1 MSKKNNTADAIAIV
15 GMAAMYPKSPDLK
28 GFWHLIRAGVD
39 GITEIPNTHWRPE
52 DYFDANQKAPDMTYC
67 QRGGFLPAHRFD
79 PTEFSLP
86 PTVLEATDTSQLLGL
101 VVAKAALEDA
111 GYGPNKEFKRDTT
124 SVILGVTGTLEL
136 VVPLGARLG
145 HPIWRK
151 ALVESGLAPE
161 LVEEVMGRIA
171 EGYVPWQE
179 NSFPGLLGNVVAGR
193 IANRLDLHGTNC
205 VVDAACASS
214 LSAAHLAMLE
224 LMTGKADMVI
234 TGGADTFN
242 DIFMYMC
249 FSKTPALS
257 ASGKI
262 RPFSEASDG
271 TLIGEGLGMCV
282 LKRLSD
288 AKADGDRIYAV
299 VKGVGTASDGN
310 SGAVYAPDSK
320 GQARA
325 LRDAYERA
333 GVSPNQI
340 RLVEAHGTGTKVGD
354 VVEFEGLR
362 SVYAPVSGDKKQYV
376 ALGTVKS
383 QVGHTKAAAGSASLI
398 KAALALYYK
407 VYPPTLGVEKP
418 NPKMNVEDS
427 PFYINN
433 EARPWVSEAGQPR
446 RAALSSFGFGGSNFH
461 MVLEEAQAE
470 RPEVAWDGSLRIWAE
485 SNATPALLAQS
496 LKTSADK
503 LSDELN
509 VQARLA
515 HQRSAEFDFK
525 APARCVIVWNTEKPL
540 KELLKQAAQLVHDG
554 KASEGPEIFYA
565 PGVEAGKVVFMFP
578 GQGSQYVNMGRELA
592 CVFPEVLESIERSDA
607 HSPKGE
613 PLSAK
618 MYPPPTFND
627 ELKKTREEA
636 LTATNCAQPA
646 LGALNR
652 GVYEILSQRFGLTP
666 DFTCGHSYGELCA
679 LYAAGV
685 YDADAL
691 CKVSFLRGELMAKG
705 DGGRGGMAAVTA
717 PLDKVEAVLPELGPE
732 VVIAN
737 RNSPGQCVLS
747 GTKEAVKAATAKLK
761 EHGMRA
767 IPLQVGAAFHSPLVA
782 SAESPFR
789 KGLDEIKFGKTN
801 LPVVANKTAQD
812 YPAEAKKMKDLLAN
826 QLVSQ
831 VNWVAQVDEL
841 YGRGA
846 RTFVEVGPKN
856 VLTKLVGACLK
867 GKDHKAIALDSSG
880 GKTGLLDLA
889 QGLAQLAALGLPVH
903 LGQWET
909 APAEGRKRKM
919 TVELTG
925 ANYRSPQAK
934 KGTSVRPAGSVN
946 VLPPAGTVTKTSAP
960 VASPVAARPAAPA
973 PVPPAPVAARPA
985 VVPAA
990 PVAPAAP
997 VVSQESVREVHS
1009 SLLAIQALQQQA
1021 AQAHHRFLETQETTM
1036 KTFQTLVQNQ
1046 QSLMQRLQSGQAPAP
1061 VHVPAPVV
1069 APAPRPAAITAP
1081 APAPAPATPKPAA
1094 PAPAPAPAAK
1104 APVAPAP
1111 APAASA
1117 PKASSGV
1124 SQAVLAVVADKT
1136 GYPVEMLNLDM
1147 DLEADLGIDSIK
1159 RVEILA
1165 AVQEKQPQLAAVPS
1179 DQMGSLRTLRE
1190 VVNAFGASGDSAPVA
1205 APVLAAPNA
1214 GVSSALL
1221 EVVADKTG
1229 YPVEM
1234 LNLEMDLEADLGID
1248 SIKRVEILA
1257 AIEEKVP
1264 GLPKVAS
1271 DQMGSLR
1278 TLGQIVSAFG
1288 AVAPAAPAPSA
1299 PSPGVS
1305 KALLEVVA
1313 EKTGYP
1319 VEMLNLEMDL
1329 EADLGI
1335 DSIKRVEILA
1345 AIEEKV
1351 PGLPKVAS
1359 DQMGSLRTL
1368 GQIVSAFGFTA
1379 IAPSAPV
1386 ASAPSGN
1393 VSKALLEVVAEKTGY
1408 PTEMLNLEMDLEA
1421 DLGIDSI
1428 KRVEILAA
1436 IEEKVPGLPKVAS
1449 DQMGSLR
1456 TLGQIVSAF
1465 GATAAAPAAQA
1476 VAKAPAG
1483 NVSNALMQVVA
1494 EKTGYPI
1501 EMLNLEM
1508 DLEADLGIDSIKRV
1522 EILAAIEE
1530 KVPGLP
1536 KVASDQMGSLRTLG
1550 QIVSAFGASP
1560 VAAPAPAAPAQN
1572 TGNILAIVAE
1582 KTGYPVDMLNLDMD
1596 LESDLG
1602 VDSIKRVE
1610 ILASI
1615 PEAANI
1621 PADHVG
1627 SLRTLRQI
1635 VEALGGPV
1643 PQAAPTPKSSG
1654 GLNTGN
1660 LLQIV
1665 AEKTGYP
1672 VEMLNLDMDLEAD
1685 LGVDSIKRVEILAA
1699 VPEASALPADQVGSL
1714 RTLRQIVEAI
1724 GVPAA
1729 APVPVQASA
1738 PTGSAGKLERRILL
1752 ATAQPPLNNGK
1763 PFPLSKGAKVML
1775 FAPKDNSLAQALSN
1789 EFKNLGLNIV
1799 DKVSDDLAG
1808 LFLID
1813 SPLRESFQTVR
1824 AAAAA
1829 LRAQKGLLVSV
1840 ARLDGRFGLTGH
1852 FPAPE
1857 SGALT
1862 GLPKTAAHEWPEVT
1876 CRAFDV
1882 DHTWRDD
1889 KAAAHRL
1896 IQEISHGGPL
1906 ELGLTAGQ
1914 RFALETPLEE
1924 LTVTKPIFS
1933 KGDVV
1938 LVTGGARGV
1947 TAATVIALAKACKPT
1962 LVLLGRS
1969 PLPAEEPAWARGL
1982 SQDGALKKAI
1992 LQHEFNGKA
2001 SPKDVEARFKGL
2013 QAQREVHGTLD
2024 AIRKAGAKVE
2034 YRSLDVRDQQAVS
2047 NMINEVSSSLGPVQ
2061 GIVHGAGVLAD
2072 KKIEEK
2078 TDEMFDSVFS
2088 TKITGL
2094 KHLLQ
2099 PLHDAQLK
2107 AIVLFSSV
2115 TARFGRPGQVDY
2127 CMAND
2132 LLNKTAQLEAQRR
2145 PGCRVVSLNWG
2156 PWGGGMVTEGLKK
2169 EFQRLGVGLIELEA
2183 GAEAMVRELS
2193 ASPGGAVEILY
2204 GDGFPAPPG
2213 SDKPGGGL
2221 LQVVAS
2227 VEEFPCLESHQVG
2240 GRPVVPVAL
2249 QIEWFAQAATAAQV
2263 GQRFRG
2269 LRQLQILRPI
2279 SLENGDV
2286 TLQVVQKGEFFEL
2299 RNAVTG
2305 QVHSRAAVD
2314 LGQELPEA
2322 PSLAS
2327 VNGLSQ
2333 KPYPHSKPAIYQD
2346 HLFHG
2351 PHFQA
2356 VKNVSGW
2363 SSHGIVAQVG
2373 TLPKVSDWI
2382 KQPLRSDWL
2391 ADPLAVDAA
2400 LQLGILWGIE
2410 ALGKPSLPMVV
2421 GGYQQYQRKF
2431 PRGGVEARLW
2441 VEKSTPS
2448 KIVASVDFVDNQG
2461 TLVARLSDVEW
2472 TADASLKQAFAK
2484 EPASSPR

>member
-1 MSKKNNTADAIAIV
+1 MSKNNSNAEAIAIV

-39 GITEIPNTHWRPE
+39 GITEIPDTHWRPE

-224 LMTGKADMVI
+224 LITGKADMVI

-288 AKADGDRIYAV
+288 AKADGDRIYAIIR
-299 VKGVGTASDGN
+299 GVGTASDGN

-325 LRDAYERA
+325 LRDAYEKA

-470 RPEVAWDGSLRIWAE
+470 RPEVAWDGSLRLWAE
-485 SNATPALLAQS
+485 SNSTPALLAQS

-503 LSDELN
+503 LSSEPAE
-509 VQARLA
+509 QARLA

-525 APARCVIVWNTEKPL
+525 APARCVIVWNTEKSL
-540 KELLKQAAQLVHDG
+540 KELLQQAAQLVHDG

-565 PGVEAGKVVFMFP
+565 PGVDAGKVVFMFP

-592 CVFPEVLESIERSDA
+592 CVFPEVLESIERSDV
-607 HSPKGE
+607 HSPQGE

-652 GVYEILSQRFGLTP
+652 GIYEILSQRFGLVP

-691 CKVSFLRGELMAKG
+691 CKLSFLRGELMAKG

-717 PLDKVEAVLPELGPE
+717 PLEKVEALLPELGPD

-747 GTKEAVKAATAKLK
+747 GTKEAVKGATARLK

-789 KGLDEIKFGKTN
+789 KGLDDVKFAKTS
-801 LPVVANKTAQD
+801 LPVLANKTAQD
-812 YPAEAKKMKDLLAN
+812 YPADSKKMKDLLAN

-867 GKDHKAIALDSSG
+867 GKEHRAIALDASG

-925 ANYRSPQAK
+925 ANYRSPQTK
-934 KGTSVRPAGSVN
+934 KSSSVRAPGSVN
-946 VLPPAGTVTKTSAP
+946 VLPAASTATVSRTSAP
-960 VASPVAARPAAPA
+960 APA
-973 PVPPAPVAARPA
+973 PVAPAPKPAVAVPAPVAAKVPPA
-985 VVPAA
+985 PM
-990 PVAPAAP
+990 APAAP
-997 VVSQESVREVHS
+997 VVPQESVREVHS

-1046 QSLMQRLQSGQAPAP
+1046 QALMQRLQSGQAPAP
-1061 VHVPAPVV
+1061 VHAPAPAV
-1069 APAPRPAAITAP
+1069 APPPRPAAIAAP
-1081 APAPAPATPKPAA
+1081 APAPVASRP

-1104 APVAPAP
+1104 APIAPAP
-1111 APAASA
+1111 AKAA
-1117 PKASSGV
+1117 SGV

-1190 VVNAFGASGDSAPVA
+1190 VVNAFGAGGDSAPASAITA
-1205 APVLAAPNA
+1205 APAA
-1214 GVSSALL
+1214 GVSKALL

-1278 TLGQIVSAFG
+1278 TLGQIVAAF
-1288 AVAPAAPAPSA
+1288 AATPSPAPVAVQAAKA
-1299 PSPGVS
+1299 PSGNVS
-1305 KALLEVVA
+1305 RALLEVVA

-1368 GQIVSAFGFTA
+1368 GQIVSAFGAT
-1379 IAPSAPV
+1379 PSPAPV
-1386 ASAPSGN
+1386 AVQAAKAPSGN
-1393 VSKALLEVVAEKTGY
+1393 VSRALLEVVAEKTGY

-1436 IEEKVPGLPKVAS
+1436 IEEKVPGFPKVAS

-1465 GATAAAPAAQA
+1465 GAPVAAQA
-1476 VAKAPAG
+1476 PKAASG
-1483 NVSNALMQVVA
+1483 SVSNALMQVVA

-1550 QIVSAFGASP
+1550 QIVSAFGASGAP
-1560 VAAPAPAAPAQN
+1560 VAPTAAPAHN

-1643 PQAAPTPKSSG
+1643 PQAAAAAPAGS
-1654 GLNTGN
+1654 LNTGH

-1699 VPEASALPADQVGSL
+1699 VPEASSLPADQVGSL
-1714 RTLRQIVEAI
+1714 RTLRQIVDAI

-1729 APVPVQASA
+1729 APAFMQASSPVA
-1738 PTGSAGKLERRILL
+1738 SASKLERRILL

-1763 PFPLSKGAKVML
+1763 PFPLSKGAKVMI
-1775 FAPKDNSLAQALSN
+1775 FASKDNSLAQALSG
-1789 EFKNLGLNIV
+1789 EFKSLGLNIV
-1799 DKVSDDLAG
+1799 DQVSDDLAG
-1808 LFLID
+1808 LFLVD

-1824 AAAAA
+1824 EAAAA

-1852 FPAPE
+1852 FAAPE

-1882 DHTWRDD
+1882 DHAWRDD
-1889 KAAAHRL
+1889 KASAHKL

-1924 LTVTKPIFS
+1924 VTVTKPIFS

-1947 TAATVIALAKACKPT
+1947 TAATVIALARSCKPT

-1982 SQDGALKKAI
+1982 TQDGALKKAI

-2001 SPKDVEARFKGL
+2001 SPKEVEARFKGL

-2034 YRSLDVRDQQAVS
+2034 YRSVDVRDQQAVS
-2047 NMINEVSSSLGPVQ
+2047 NMINEISSSFGPVQ

-2099 PLHDAQLK
+2099 PLHDAKLK

-2169 EFQRLGVGLIELEA
+2169 EFQRLGVGLIELDA

-2193 ASPGGAVEILY
+2193 AAPGGAVEILY

-2279 SLENGDV
+2279 SLESGDV
-2286 TLQVVQKGEFFEL
+2286 TLQVVQKGELFEL
-2299 RNAVTG
+2299 RNAQTG

-2472 TADASLKQAFAK
+2472 TADASLKQAFSK

>member
-1 MSKKNNTADAIAIV
+1 MSKKHTVEPIAIV

-39 GITEIPNTHWRPE
+39 GITDIPKSHWRPE
-52 DYFDANQKAPDMTYC
+52 DYFNADQKAPDMTYC
-67 QRGGFLPAHRFD
+67 QRGGFLPGHRFD

-111 GYGPNKEFKRDTT
+111 GYGANKEFKRDTT

-145 HPIWRK
+145 HPIWKK
-151 ALVESGLAPE
+151 ALEESGLAPE
-161 LVEEVMGRIA
+161 LVNEVMGRISD
-171 EGYVPWQE
+171 GFVPWQE

-214 LSAAHLAMLE
+214 LSAAHLAILE
-224 LMTGKADMVI
+224 LVTGKADMVI
-234 TGGADTFN
+234 TGGTDTFN

-257 ASGKI
+257 PSGKI

-271 TLIGEGLGMCV
+271 TLIGEGLGMVV
-282 LKRLSD
+282 LKRLAD
-288 AKADGDRIYAV
+288 AQADGDRIYAV
-299 VKGVGTASDGN
+299 IKGVGTASDGN

-325 LRDAYERA
+325 LRNAYEKA
-333 GVSPNQI
+333 QVSPSSI

-362 SVYAPVSGDKKQYV
+362 SVYAPASDRKGYV

-383 QVGHTKAAAGSASLI
+383 QVGHTKSAAGAASLV

-407 VYPPTLGVEKP
+407 VLPPTLGVEKP
-418 NPKMNVEDS
+418 NPKIHLEDS
-427 PFYINN
+427 PFYINS
-433 EARPWVSEAGQPR
+433 EARPWVSEPGQPR

-461 MVLEEAQAE
+461 MVLEEAQAA
-470 RPEVAWDGSLRIWAE
+470 RPEVAWDGSVRLWAE
-485 SNATPALLAQS
+485 SNTTPALLAQS
-496 LKTSADK
+496 LKATAAT
-503 LSDELN
+503 LSDEPDVL
-509 VQARLA
+509 ARLA
-515 HQRSAEFDFK
+515 HQRSSEFDPK
-525 APARCVIVWNTEKPL
+525 AGARCVIVWNTDKSL
-540 KELLKQAAQLVHDG
+540 KDLLLQASQLVHDG
-554 KASEGPEIFYA
+554 KASDGPEVFYQ

-592 CVFPEVLESIERSDA
+592 CVFPEVLESIERSDRF
-607 HSPKGE
+607 SPEGQ

-618 MYPPPTFND
+618 MYPPPSFND
-627 ELKKTREEA
+627 DLKKTREEA
-636 LTATNCAQPA
+636 LTATNAAQPA

-652 GVYEILSQRFGLTP
+652 GIYEILSQRFGLTP

-691 CKVSFLRGELMAKG
+691 CKVSALRGELMAKG
-705 DGGRGGMAAVTA
+705 DGGRGAMAAVTA
-717 PLDKVEAVLPELGPE
+717 PLEKVEALLPELKD

-747 GTKEAVKAATAKLK
+747 GTKEAIKAATAVLK
-761 EHGMRA
+761 EKGMRA

-782 SAESPFR
+782 SAEGPFR
-789 KGLDEIKFGKTN
+789 KGLDEVKFAKPGI
-801 LPVVANKTAQD
+801 PVVANKTAAD
-812 YPAEAKKMKDLLAN
+812 YPSDGKKMKDLLAN

-831 VNWVAQVDEL
+831 VNWVSQVEEL
-841 YGRGA
+841 YSRGA
-846 RTFVEVGPKN
+846 RTFIEVGPKN
-856 VLTKLVGACLK
+856 VLSKLVGSVLK
-867 GKDHKAIALDSSG
+867 GKEFKTVALDAST
-880 GKTGLLDLA
+880 GKNGLLDLA
-889 QGLAQLAALGLPVH
+889 QGIAQLAALGLPVH

-919 TVELTG
+919 TVELSG
-925 ANYRSPQAK
+925 ANYRSPQVK
-934 KGTSVRPAGSVN
+934 KGAAVRPAGSVN
-946 VLPPAGTVTKTSAP
+946 VLPPAGAQTVVTRTSTPAP
-960 VASPVAARPAAPA
+960 TPVVAAAPIPPAAPA
-973 PVPPAPVAARPA
+973 PAPAPMKMQPA
-985 VVPAA
+985 VSSEA
-990 PVAPAAP
+990 
-997 VVSQESVREVHS
+997 VHQVQS
-1009 SLLAIQALQQQA
+1009 SMLAIQALQQQA
-1021 AQAHHRFLETQETTM
+1021 AHAHTRFLETQETTM

-1046 QSLMQRLQSGQAPAP
+1046 QQLMMRLQSGQAPATAYA
-1061 VHVPAPVV
+1061 PAPPV
-1069 APAPRPAAITAP
+1069 APAPLPPAPTKATASQPAAP
-1081 APAPAPATPKPAA
+1081 APKPAA
-1094 PAPAPAPAAK
+1094 PAPAPKPAAIAAPPAPKPTPVASAPAA
-1104 APVAPAP
+1104 AP
-1111 APAASA
+1111 
-1117 PKASSGV
+1117 SGV
-1124 SQAVLAVVADKT
+1124 GQAVMAVVADKT
-1136 GYPVEMLNLDM
+1136 GYPVEMLNLEM

-1165 AVQEKQPQLAAVPS
+1165 AVQERLPQLAAVPS
-1179 DQMGSLRTLRE
+1179 DQMGSLRTLKE
-1190 VVNAFGASGDSAPVA
+1190 VVNAFGISDAPAPQQTA
-1205 APVLAAPNA
+1205 APSS
-1214 GVSSALL
+1214 GVSQALL

-1234 LNLEMDLEADLGID
+1234 LNLEMDLEGDLGID

-1288 AVAPAAPAPSA
+1288 ATATAAPVAVAPAPGVSKALLEVVAEKTGYPVEMLNLEMDLEGDLGIDSIKRVEILAAIEEKVPGLPKVASDQMGSLRTLGQIVSAFGATATAAPVAVAPA
-1299 PSPGVS
+1299 PGVS

-1368 GQIVSAFGFTA
+1368 GQIVSAFGATA
-1379 IAPSAPV
+1379 TAAPV
-1386 ASAPSGN
+1386 AVAAAPTSGPPTAG

-1408 PTEMLNLEMDLEA
+1408 PMEMLNLEMDLEG

-1456 TLGQIVSAF
+1456 TLGQIVAAF
-1465 GATAAAPAAQA
+1465 G
-1476 VAKAPAG
+1476 
-1483 NVSNALMQVVA
+1483 
-1494 EKTGYPI
+1494 
-1501 EMLNLEM
+1501 
-1508 DLEADLGIDSIKRV
+1508 
-1522 EILAAIEE
+1522 
-1530 KVPGLP
+1530 
-1536 KVASDQMGSLRTLG
+1536 
-1550 QIVSAFGASP
+1550 VSASAPSP
-1560 VAAPAPAAPAQN
+1560 VATAPSN
-1572 TGNILAIVAE
+1572 TNLLQIVAE
-1582 KTGYPVDMLNLDMD
+1582 KTGYPLEMLNLDMD

-1610 ILASI
+1610 ILASL
-1615 PEAANI
+1615 PEAAAI
-1621 PADHVG
+1621 PADRVG

-1635 VEALGGPV
+1635 VEALGGPA
-1643 PQAAPTPKSSG
+1643 PTAAPTAAPAPAPSG
-1654 GLNTGN
+1654 GLNTQA
-1660 LLQIV
+1660 LLAIV

-1672 VEMLNLDMDLEAD
+1672 VEMLNLDMDLESD

-1699 VPEASALPADQVGSL
+1699 VPEASALSADRVGSL

-1724 GVPAA
+1724 GVTPAATA
-1729 APVPVQASA
+1729 APVSSA
-1738 PTGSAGKLERRILL
+1738 PVATPSRLERRILL

-1763 PFPLSKGAKVML
+1763 PFPLNKGAKVMI
-1775 FAPKDNSLAQALSN
+1775 FPNTGTLAQALAA
-1789 EFKNLGLNIV
+1789 EFKTLGLKLV
-1799 DKVSDDLAG
+1799 EKVEDDLAG
-1808 LFLID
+1808 LFLVD
-1813 SPLRESFQTVR
+1813 GPFRESFQMVR
-1824 AAAAA
+1824 SAAGA
-1829 LRAQKGLLVSV
+1829 LRAHKGLLVSI
-1840 ARLDGRFGLTGH
+1840 ARLDGRFGLTGN
-1852 FPAPE
+1852 FPAAE

-1882 DHTWRDD
+1882 DYAWRDD
-1889 KAAAHRL
+1889 KASAKKL

-1924 LTVTKPIFS
+1924 VSLTKPIFS
-1933 KGDVV
+1933 KGEVV

-1947 TAATVIALAKACKPT
+1947 TAATVIALAKSCQPT

-1969 PLPAEEPAWARGL
+1969 PLPAEEPAWAHGL
-1982 SQDGALKKAI
+1982 TQDGALKKAI

-2001 SPKDVEARFKGL
+2001 SPKDIESRFKAL
-2013 QAQREVHGTLD
+2013 QAQREVHGNLE
-2024 AIRKAGAKVE
+2024 AIRKAGSRVE
-2034 YRSLDVRDQQAVS
+2034 YRSVDVRDQQAVS
-2047 NMINEVSSSLGPVQ
+2047 NLVTEISSSLGPIL

-2099 PLHDAQLK
+2099 PLKDAPLK

-2132 LLNKTAQLEAQRR
+2132 LLNKTAQLEAVRR
-2145 PGCRVVSLNWG
+2145 PHCRVVSLNWG

-2193 ASPGGAVEILY
+2193 AAPGGSVEILY

-2213 SDKPGGGL
+2213 SDKPAGGL
-2221 LQVVAS
+2221 LRVVAS
-2227 VEEFPCLESHQVG
+2227 VEEYPCLVDHQVG

-2249 QIEWFAQAATAAQV
+2249 QIEWFAQAATVLQV
-2263 GQRFRG
+2263 GARFRG

-2279 SLENGDV
+2279 TLENGDV
-2286 TLQVVQKGEFFEL
+2286 TLDVVQNGELFEL
-2299 RNAVTG
+2299 RNAHTG

-2314 LGQELPEA
+2314 LGTELPEA

-2327 VNGLSQ
+2327 VNGLAQ
-2333 KPYPHSKPAIYQD
+2333 QTYPHSNPDIYQTQ
-2346 HLFHG
+2346 LFHG
-2351 PHFQA
+2351 PHFHA
-2356 VKNVSGW
+2356 VKSVRGW

-2421 GGYQQYQRKF
+2421 GSYQQFQRKF

-2448 KIVASVDFVDNQG
+2448 KIVASVDFVDGQG
-2461 TLVARLSDVEW
+2461 ALVARLGDVEW
-2472 TADASLKQAFAK
+2472 TADASLKQAFHK
-2484 EPASSPR
+2484 EPASSPH

>member
-1 MSKKNNTADAIAIV
+1 MSKKNTTADAIAIV

-39 GITEIPNTHWRPE
+39 GITEIPQTHWRPE
-52 DYFDANQKAPDMTYC
+52 DYFDANQKAPDKTYC

-111 GYGPNKEFKRDTT
+111 GYGANKEFKRDTT

-161 LVEEVMGRIA
+161 LVEEVMGRIS

-214 LSAAHLAMLE
+214 LSAAHLAIME
-224 LMTGKADMVI
+224 LSTGKADMVI

-262 RPFSEASDG
+262 RPFAEASDG
-271 TLIGEGLGMCV
+271 TLIGEGLGMVV

-333 GVSPNQI
+333 GVSPSQI

-362 SVYAPVSGDKKQYV
+362 SVYAPASGDRKGYV

-418 NPKMNVEDS
+418 NPKINLEDS

-433 EARPWVSEAGQPR
+433 EARPWVSEPGQPR

-461 MVLEEAQAE
+461 MVLEEAQAD
-470 RPEVAWDGSLRIWAE
+470 RPEVAWDGSVRIWAE
-485 SNATPALLAQS
+485 CNTTPALLAQS
-496 LKTSADK
+496 LKDAAAR
-503 LSDELN
+503 LSDEPN
-509 VQARLA
+509 EQARLA

-525 APARCVIVWNTEKPL
+525 AGARCVIVWNTEKSL
-540 KELLKQAAQLVHDG
+540 KELLLQAAQQVHDG
-554 KASEGPEIFYA
+554 KASDGPEIFYA

-592 CVFPEVLESIERSDA
+592 CVFPEVLESIERSDL

-627 ELKKTREEA
+627 DLKKTREEA
-636 LTATNCAQPA
+636 LTATNAAQPA

-652 GVYEILSQRFGLTP
+652 GIYEILSQRFGLTP

-685 YDADAL
+685 YDADSL
-691 CKVSFLRGELMAKG
+691 CKVSFLRGELMAQG
-705 DGGRGGMAAVTA
+705 DGGRGAMAAVTA
-717 PLDKVEAVLPELGPE
+717 PLEKVEALLPELKD

-747 GTKEAVKAATAKLK
+747 GSKEAVKEATARLK

-782 SAESPFR
+782 SAEAPFR
-789 KGLDEIKFGKTN
+789 KGLDEVKFGKAS
-801 LPVVANKTAQD
+801 LPVLANKTAQD
-812 YPAEAKKMKDLLAN
+812 YPTEAKKMKDLLAN

-831 VNWVAQVDEL
+831 VNWVSQVEEL
-841 YGRGA
+841 YQRGA

-856 VLTKLVGACLK
+856 VLSKLVGAILK
-867 GKDHKAIALDSSG
+867 GKDFKAVALDGS
-880 GKTGLLDLA
+880 TGRNGLSDLA

-925 ANYRSPQAK
+925 ANYRSPQSK
-934 KGTSVRPAGSVN
+934 KSTNVRPAGSVN
-946 VLPPAGTVTKTSAP
+946 VLPPAGSPPVVVSTSAP
-960 VASPVAARPAAPA
+960 APVAVAPKPAAPA
-973 PVPPAPVAARPA
+973 PAPQ
-985 VVPAA
+985 
-990 PVAPAAP
+990 PVAPQPVAP
-997 VVSQESVREVHS
+997 VVRQPAASPEAVQQVQASM
-1009 SLLAIQALQQQA
+1009 LAIQALQQQA

-1036 KTFQTLVQNQ
+1036 KTFQALVQNQ
-1046 QSLMQRLQSGQAPAP
+1046 QSLMMRLQSGQAPPSLQA
-1061 VHVPAPVV
+1061 PAPV
-1069 APAPRPAAITAP
+1069 ASPAPRP
-1081 APAPAPATPKPAA
+1081 
-1094 PAPAPAPAAK
+1094 

-1111 APAASA
+1111 APTPAVQAAPVA
-1117 PKASSGV
+1117 PKPVVTPKPVAAPQPVVAPAPVTPAPS
-1124 SQAVLAVVADKT
+1124 AVKPQPAVGHAVMAVVADKT
-1136 GYPVEMLNLDM
+1136 GYPVEMLNLEM

-1165 AVQEKQPQLAAVPS
+1165 AVQEKMPQLAAVPS

-1190 VVNAFGASGDSAPVA
+1190 VVNAFGVSDGPVATTAASAP
-1205 APVLAAPNA
+1205 APAP
-1214 GVSSALL
+1214 GVSKALL

-1288 AVAPAAPAPSA
+1288 AVAAAPAAPAASA
-1299 PSPGVS
+1299 PAPGVS

-1319 VEMLNLEMDL
+1319 M
-1329 EADLGI
+1329 
-1335 DSIKRVEILA
+1335 
-1345 AIEEKV
+1345 
-1351 PGLPKVAS
+1351 
-1359 DQMGSLRTL
+1359 
-1368 GQIVSAFGFTA
+1368 
-1379 IAPSAPV
+1379 
-1386 ASAPSGN
+1386 
-1393 VSKALLEVVAEKTGY
+1393 
-1408 PTEMLNLEMDLEA
+1408 EMLNLEMDLEA

-1465 GATAAAPAAQA
+1465 GATTAPAPVAASAAPA
-1476 VAKAPAG
+1476 
-1483 NVSNALMQVVA
+1483 VS
-1494 EKTGYPI
+1494 
-1501 EMLNLEM
+1501 
-1508 DLEADLGIDSIKRV
+1508 
-1522 EILAAIEE
+1522 
-1530 KVPGLP
+1530 
-1536 KVASDQMGSLRTLG
+1536 SD
-1550 QIVSAFGASP
+1550 
-1560 VAAPAPAAPAQN
+1560 
-1572 TGNILAIVAE
+1572 ILAIVAE

-1615 PEAANI
+1615 PEASNI
-1621 PADHVG
+1621 PADQVG
-1627 SLRTLRQI
+1627 SMRTLRQI
-1635 VEALGGPV
+1635 VNALGGPTTPAQAPAPV
-1643 PQAAPTPKSSG
+1643 PQSS
-1654 GLNTGN
+1654 LNTGT
-1660 LLQIV
+1660 LLAIV

-1699 VPEASALPADQVGSL
+1699 VPEASALPADRVGSL

-1724 GVPAA
+1724 GVPA
-1729 APVPVQASA
+1729 SA
-1738 PTGSAGKLERRILL
+1738 PAPAPAQTPTASPSKLERRILL
-1752 ATAQPPLNNGK
+1752 ATALPPLSNGK
-1763 PFPLSKGAKVML
+1763 PFPLSKGAKVMV
-1775 FAPKDNSLAQALSN
+1775 FSNGGSLAAAL
-1789 EFKNLGLNIV
+1789 EKELKELGLNLV
-1799 DKVSDDLAG
+1799 KEPTGDLAG
-1808 LFLID
+1808 LFLVE

-1824 AAAAA
+1824 SAAAA
-1829 LRAQKGLLVSV
+1829 LRGQKGLLVSI

-1852 FPAPE
+1852 FPAAE

-1882 DHTWRDD
+1882 DNAFRDD
-1889 KAAAHRL
+1889 KTAAKKL

-1924 LTVTKPIFS
+1924 VTVTKPIFK

-1947 TAATVIALAKACKPT
+1947 TAATVIALARSCQPS

-2001 SPKDVEARFKGL
+2001 SPKDVEARFRSL
-2013 QAQREVHGTLD
+2013 QAQREVHGTLE
-2024 AIRKAGAKVE
+2024 AIRKAGARVE
-2034 YRSLDVRDQQAVS
+2034 YRSVDVRDQQAVS
-2047 NMINEVSSSLGPVQ
+2047 NMISEISSSIGPVQ

-2099 PLHDAQLK
+2099 PLKDAKLK

-2193 ASPGGAVEILY
+2193 AAPGGAVEILY

-2213 SDKPGGGL
+2213 SDKPSGGL

-2286 TLQVVQKGEFFEL
+2286 NLHVVQNGEMFEL
-2299 RNAVTG
+2299 RNTQTG
-2305 QVHSRAAVD
+2305 QVHSRALVD
-2314 LGQELPEA
+2314 LGSELPEA

-2327 VNGLSQ
+2327 VNGLAQ
-2333 KPYPHSKPAIYQD
+2333 QTYPHSNPAIYETQ
-2346 HLFHG
+2346 LFHG
-2351 PHFQA
+2351 PHFHA
-2356 VKNVSGW
+2356 VKNVRGW

-2421 GGYQQYQRKF
+2421 GGYQQFQRKF

-2461 TLVARLSDVEW
+2461 ALVARLSDVEW
-2472 TADASLKQAFAK
+2472 TADASLKQAFTK
-2484 EPASSPR
+2484 EAASSPR

>member
-1 MSKKNNTADAIAIV
+1 MSKKNTTADAIAIV

-39 GITEIPNTHWRPE
+39 GITEIPQTHWRPE
-52 DYFDANQKAPDMTYC
+52 DYFDANQKAPDKTYC

-111 GYGPNKEFKRDTT
+111 GYGANKEFKRDTT

-161 LVEEVMGRIA
+161 LVEEVMGRIS

-214 LSAAHLAMLE
+214 LSAAHLAIME
-224 LMTGKADMVI
+224 LSTGKADMVI

-262 RPFSEASDG
+262 RPFAEASDG
-271 TLIGEGLGMCV
+271 TLIGEGLGMVV

-333 GVSPNQI
+333 GVSPSQI

-362 SVYAPVSGDKKQYV
+362 SVYAPASGDRKGYV

-418 NPKMNVEDS
+418 NPKINLEDS

-433 EARPWVSEAGQPR
+433 EARPWVSEPGQPR

-461 MVLEEAQAE
+461 MVLEEAQAD
-470 RPEVAWDGSLRIWAE
+470 RPEVAWDGSVRIWAE
-485 SNATPALLAQS
+485 CNTTPALLAQS
-496 LKTSADK
+496 LKDAAAR
-503 LSDELN
+503 LSDEPN
-509 VQARLA
+509 EQARLA

-525 APARCVIVWNTEKPL
+525 AGARCVIVWNTEKSL
-540 KELLKQAAQLVHDG
+540 KELLLQAAQQVHDG
-554 KASEGPEIFYA
+554 KASDGPEIFYA

-592 CVFPEVLESIERSDA
+592 CVFPEVLESIERSDL

-627 ELKKTREEA
+627 DLKKTREEA
-636 LTATNCAQPA
+636 LTATNAAQPA

-652 GVYEILSQRFGLTP
+652 GIYEILSQRFGLTP

-685 YDADAL
+685 YDADSL
-691 CKVSFLRGELMAKG
+691 CKVSFLRGELMAQG
-705 DGGRGGMAAVTA
+705 DGGRGAMAAVTA
-717 PLDKVEAVLPELGPE
+717 PLEKVEALLPELKD

-747 GTKEAVKAATAKLK
+747 GSKEAVKEATARLK

-782 SAESPFR
+782 SAEAPFR
-789 KGLDEIKFGKTN
+789 KGLDEVKFGKAS
-801 LPVVANKTAQD
+801 LPVLANKTAQD
-812 YPAEAKKMKDLLAN
+812 YPTEAKKMKDLLAN

-831 VNWVAQVDEL
+831 VNWVSQVEEL
-841 YGRGA
+841 YQRGA

-856 VLTKLVGACLK
+856 VLSKLVGAILK
-867 GKDHKAIALDSSG
+867 GKDFKAVALDGS
-880 GKTGLLDLA
+880 TGRNGLSDLA

-925 ANYRSPQAK
+925 ANYRSPQSK
-934 KGTSVRPAGSVN
+934 KSTNVRPAGSVN
-946 VLPPAGTVTKTSAP
+946 VLPPAGSPPVVVSTSAP
-960 VASPVAARPAAPA
+960 APVAVAPKPAAPA
-973 PVPPAPVAARPA
+973 PAPQ
-985 VVPAA
+985 
-990 PVAPAAP
+990 PVAPQPVAP
-997 VVSQESVREVHS
+997 VVRQPAASPEAVQQVQASM
-1009 SLLAIQALQQQA
+1009 LAIQALQQQA

-1036 KTFQTLVQNQ
+1036 KTFQALVQNQ
-1046 QSLMQRLQSGQAPAP
+1046 QSLMMRLQSGQAPPSLQA
-1061 VHVPAPVV
+1061 PAPV
-1069 APAPRPAAITAP
+1069 ASPAPRP
-1081 APAPAPATPKPAA
+1081 
-1094 PAPAPAPAAK
+1094 

-1111 APAASA
+1111 APTPAVQAAPVA
-1117 PKASSGV
+1117 PKPVVTPKPVAAPQPVVAPAPVTPAPS
-1124 SQAVLAVVADKT
+1124 AVKPQPAVGHAVMAVVADKT
-1136 GYPVEMLNLDM
+1136 GYPVEMLNLEM

-1165 AVQEKQPQLAAVPS
+1165 AVQEKMPQLAAVPS

-1190 VVNAFGASGDSAPVA
+1190 VVNAFGVSDGPVATTAASAP
-1205 APVLAAPNA
+1205 APAP
-1214 GVSSALL
+1214 GVSKALL

-1278 TLGQIVSAFG
+1278 TLGQIVGAFG
-1288 AVAPAAPAPSA
+1288 AVAAAPAAPAVSA
-1299 PSPGVS
+1299 PAPGVS

-1368 GQIVSAFGFTA
+1368 GQIVSAFGA
-1379 IAPSAPV
+1379 VAAAPAAPA
-1386 ASAPSGN
+1386 ASAPAPG

-1408 PTEMLNLEMDLEA
+1408 PMEMLNLEMDLEA

-1465 GATAAAPAAQA
+1465 GATTAPAPVAASAAPA
-1476 VAKAPAG
+1476 
-1483 NVSNALMQVVA
+1483 VS
-1494 EKTGYPI
+1494 
-1501 EMLNLEM
+1501 
-1508 DLEADLGIDSIKRV
+1508 
-1522 EILAAIEE
+1522 
-1530 KVPGLP
+1530 
-1536 KVASDQMGSLRTLG
+1536 SD
-1550 QIVSAFGASP
+1550 
-1560 VAAPAPAAPAQN
+1560 
-1572 TGNILAIVAE
+1572 ILAIVAE

-1615 PEAANI
+1615 PEASNI
-1621 PADHVG
+1621 PADQVG
-1627 SLRTLRQI
+1627 SMRTLRQI
-1635 VEALGGPV
+1635 VNALGGPTTPAQAPAPV
-1643 PQAAPTPKSSG
+1643 PQSS
-1654 GLNTGN
+1654 LNTGT
-1660 LLQIV
+1660 LLAIV

-1699 VPEASALPADQVGSL
+1699 VPEASALPADRVGSL

-1724 GVPAA
+1724 GVPA
-1729 APVPVQASA
+1729 SA
-1738 PTGSAGKLERRILL
+1738 PAPAPAQTPTASPSKLERRILL
-1752 ATAQPPLNNGK
+1752 ATALPPLSNGK
-1763 PFPLSKGAKVML
+1763 PFPLSKGAKVMV
-1775 FAPKDNSLAQALSN
+1775 FSNGGSLAAAL
-1789 EFKNLGLNIV
+1789 EKELKELGLNLV
-1799 DKVSDDLAG
+1799 KEPTGDLAG
-1808 LFLID
+1808 LFLVE

-1824 AAAAA
+1824 SAAAA
-1829 LRAQKGLLVSV
+1829 LRGQKGLLVSI

-1852 FPAPE
+1852 FPAAE

-1882 DHTWRDD
+1882 DNAFRDD
-1889 KAAAHRL
+1889 KTAAKKL

-1924 LTVTKPIFS
+1924 VTVTKPIFK

-1947 TAATVIALAKACKPT
+1947 TAATVIALARSCQPS

-2001 SPKDVEARFKGL
+2001 SPKDVEARFRSL
-2013 QAQREVHGTLD
+2013 QAQREVHGTLE
-2024 AIRKAGAKVE
+2024 AIRKAGARVE
-2034 YRSLDVRDQQAVS
+2034 YRSVDVRDQQAVS
-2047 NMINEVSSSLGPVQ
+2047 NMISEISSSIGPVQ

-2099 PLHDAQLK
+2099 PLKDAKLK

-2193 ASPGGAVEILY
+2193 AAPGGAVEILY

-2213 SDKPGGGL
+2213 SDKPSGGL

-2286 TLQVVQKGEFFEL
+2286 NLHVVQNGEMFEL
-2299 RNAVTG
+2299 RNTQTG
-2305 QVHSRAAVD
+2305 QVHSRALVD
-2314 LGQELPEA
+2314 LGSELPEA

-2327 VNGLSQ
+2327 VNGLAQ
-2333 KPYPHSKPAIYQD
+2333 QTYPHSNPAIYETQ
-2346 HLFHG
+2346 LFHG
-2351 PHFQA
+2351 PHFHA
-2356 VKNVSGW
+2356 VKNVRGW

-2421 GGYQQYQRKF
+2421 GGYQQFQRKF

-2461 TLVARLSDVEW
+2461 ALVARLSDVEW
-2472 TADASLKQAFAK
+2472 TADASLKQAFTK
-2484 EPASSPR
+2484 EAASSPR

>member
-1 MSKKNNTADAIAIV
+1 MSKKNNTAEAIAIV

-39 GITEIPNTHWRPE
+39 GITEIPETHWRPQ
-52 DYFDANQKAPDMTYC
+52 DYFNANQKAPDMTYC

-111 GYGPNKEFKRDTT
+111 GYGANKEFKRDTT

-224 LMTGKADMVI
+224 LVTGKADMVI

-282 LKRLSD
+282 LKRLSN
-288 AKADGDRIYAV
+288 ARADGDRIYAI

-333 GVSPNQI
+333 GISPSQI

-362 SVYAPVSGDKKQYV
+362 SVYAPASGDKKQYV

-407 VYPPTLGVEKP
+407 VFPPTLGVEKP
-418 NPKMNVEDS
+418 NPKMNLEES

-470 RPEVAWDGSLRIWAE
+470 RPEVAWDGSVRLWAE
-485 SNATPALLAQS
+485 SNTTPALLAQS
-496 LKTSADK
+496 LQAAATN

-509 VQARLA
+509 EQARLA
-515 HQRSAEFDFK
+515 HQRSSEFDFK
-525 APARCVIVWNTEKPL
+525 AGARCVIVWNTEKSL
-540 KELLKQAAQLVHDG
+540 KELLLQAAQQVHDG
-554 KASEGPEIFYA
+554 KAGEGPEIFYA

-607 HSPKGE
+607 HSPQGE

-627 ELKKTREEA
+627 DLKKSREEA
-636 LTATNCAQPA
+636 LTATNAAQPA

-652 GVYEILSQRFGLTP
+652 GIYEILSQRFGLTP

-705 DGGRGGMAAVTA
+705 DGGRGGMAAVSA
-717 PLDKVEAVLPELGPE
+717 PLDKVEALLPELKE

-747 GTKEAVKAATAKLK
+747 GTKEAVKEATARLK

-767 IPLQVGAAFHSPLVA
+767 VPLQVGAAFHSPLVA
-782 SAESPFR
+782 SAEAPFR
-789 KGLDEIKFGKTN
+789 KGLDEVKFSKTA
-801 LPVVANKTAQD
+801 LPVLANKTAQD
-812 YPAEAKKMKDLLAN
+812 YPTDGKKMKDLLAN

-831 VNWVAQVDEL
+831 VNWVSQVEEL
-841 YGRGA
+841 YRRGA

-856 VLTKLVGACLK
+856 VLTKLVGAILK
-867 GKDHKAIALDSSG
+867 GKDFKAVPLDGST
-880 GKTGLLDLA
+880 GKTGLADLA

-925 ANYRSPQAK
+925 ANYRSPAK
-934 KGTSVRPAGSVN
+934 KATPARAAGSVN
-946 VLPPAGTVTKTSAP
+946 VLPPTGSQPAPAAVAPKPVSAP
-960 VASPVAARPAAPA
+960 VPAPAPAPA
-973 PVPPAPVAARPA
+973 PVPVVVQQPQVSPEA
-985 VVPAA
+985 VQQVQA
-990 PVAPAAP
+990 
-997 VVSQESVREVHS
+997 SM
-1009 SLLAIQALQQQA
+1009 LAIQALQQQA

-1046 QSLMQRLQSGQAPAP
+1046 QALMSRLQGGQAPAP
-1061 VHVPAPVV
+1061 VHAPVPAV
-1069 APAPRPAAITAP
+1069 APAPRPAAVAPAPVAIVP
-1081 APAPAPATPKPAA
+1081 APAPVAPK
-1094 PAPAPAPAAK
+1094 PAPAPAPAAQ
-1104 APVAPAP
+1104 AQPAV
-1111 APAASA
+1111 
-1117 PKASSGV
+1117 GN
-1124 SQAVLAVVADKT
+1124 AVMAVVADKT

-1165 AVQEKQPQLAAVPS
+1165 AVQEKMPELAAVPS

-1190 VVNAFGASGDSAPVA
+1190 VVGAFGVSAAPARVAASAPA
-1205 APVLAAPNA
+1205 GANAPPP
-1214 GVSSALL
+1214 GPPTIVSNALL
-1221 EVVADKTG
+1221 QVVADKTG

-1288 AVAPAAPAPSA
+1288 AVAVAPAAAPAASA
-1299 PSPGVS
+1299 PAPGVS

-1368 GQIVSAFGFTA
+1368 GQIVGAFGATSA
-1379 IAPSAPV
+1379 PAPVAAAAPSA
-1386 ASAPSGN
+1386 N
-1393 VSKALLEVVAEKTGY
+1393 VSQALMQVVAEKTGY
-1408 PTEMLNLEMDLEA
+1408 PVEMLNLEMDLEA

-1456 TLGQIVSAF
+1456 TLGQIVDAF
-1465 GATAAAPAAQA
+1465 GATAAPAPVVAAAAQ
-1476 VAKAPAG
+1476 
-1483 NVSNALMQVVA
+1483 SN
-1494 EKTGYPI
+1494 
-1501 EMLNLEM
+1501 
-1508 DLEADLGIDSIKRV
+1508 S
-1522 EILAAIEE
+1522 
-1530 KVPGLP
+1530 
-1536 KVASDQMGSLRTLG
+1536 
-1550 QIVSAFGASP
+1550 
-1560 VAAPAPAAPAQN
+1560 
-1572 TGNILAIVAE
+1572 NILAIVAE

-1610 ILASI
+1610 ILAAI
-1615 PEAANI
+1615 PEASAI
-1621 PADHVG
+1621 PADRVG
-1627 SLRTLRQI
+1627 SMRTLRQI
-1635 VEALGGPV
+1635 VNALGGPT
-1643 PQAAPTPKSSG
+1643 PQAAPAPS
-1654 GLNTGN
+1654 LNTGN

-1699 VPEASALPADQVGSL
+1699 VPEASALPADRVGSL

-1724 GVPAA
+1724 GVPAGPSA
-1729 APVPVQASA
+1729 ASA
-1738 PTGSAGKLERRILL
+1738 PAAAVASASKLERRILL

-1763 PFPLSKGAKVML
+1763 PFPLGKGAKVMV
-1775 FAPKDNSLAQALSN
+1775 FSSGASLATAL
-1789 EFKNLGLNIV
+1789 EAELKALGLTV
-1799 DKVSDDLAG
+1799 VKEPTADLAG
-1808 LFLID
+1808 LFLVE

-1824 AAAAA
+1824 SAAAA
-1829 LRAQKGLLVSV
+1829 LRAHKGLLVSV
-1840 ARLDGRFGLTGH
+1840 ARLDGRFGLTGN

-1882 DHTWRDD
+1882 DNAFRDD
-1889 KAAAHRL
+1889 KAVAKKL

-1924 LTVTKPIFS
+1924 VSVTGPIFK

-1947 TAATVIALAKACKPT
+1947 TAATVIALAKSSQPT

-1982 SQDGALKKAI
+1982 TQDGALKKAI

-2001 SPKDVEARFKGL
+2001 SPKDIEVRFKAL
-2013 QAQREVHGTLD
+2013 QAQREVHGNLE
-2024 AIRKAGAKVE
+2024 AIRKAGSKVE
-2034 YRSLDVRDQQAVS
+2034 YRSVDVRDQQAVA
-2047 NMINEVSSSLGPVQ
+2047 NMIHEISSTLGPVQ

-2099 PLHDAQLK
+2099 PLHDARLK

-2193 ASPGGAVEILY
+2193 AAPGGAVEILY

-2227 VEEFPCLESHQVG
+2227 VDEFPCLESHQVG

-2286 TLQVVQKGEFFEL
+2286 TLQVVQNGDLFEL
-2299 RNAVTG
+2299 RNAQTG

-2314 LGQELPEA
+2314 LGSELPEA

-2327 VNGLSQ
+2327 VNGLAQ
-2333 KPYPHSKPAIYQD
+2333 QTYPHSNPAIYKD

-2351 PHFQA
+2351 PHFHA
-2356 VKNVSGW
+2356 VKNVRGW

-2421 GGYQQYQRKF
+2421 GGYQQFQRKF

-2441 VEKSTPS
+2441 VEKSSPS

-2472 TADASLKQAFAK
+2472 TADASLKQAFMK
-2484 EPASSPR
+2484 ESVSSPR

>member
-1 MSKKNNTADAIAIV
+1 MSKKNHTADSIAIV

-39 GITEIPNTHWRPE
+39 GITEIPKTHWRPE

-111 GYGPNKEFKRDTT
+111 GYGANKEFKRDTT

-151 ALVESGLAPE
+151 ALIESGLAPE

-224 LMTGKADMVI
+224 LSTGKADMVI

-271 TLIGEGLGMCV
+271 TLIGEGLGMVV

-407 VYPPTLGVEKP
+407 VFPPTLGVEKP
-418 NPKMNVEDS
+418 NPKMNIEDS

-461 MVLEEAQAE
+461 MVLEEAQAD
-470 RPEVAWDGSLRIWAE
+470 RPEVAWDGSLRLWAE
-485 SNATPALLAQS
+485 SNTSPALLSQA

-503 LSDELN
+503 LPEELN
-509 VQARLA
+509 DQARLA
-515 HQRSAEFDFK
+515 HQRSAEFDCK
-525 APARCVIVWNTEKPL
+525 AAARCVIVWNTEKSL
-540 KELLKQAAQLVHDG
+540 KELLLQASQLVHEG

-565 PGVEAGKVVFMFP
+565 PGSEAGKVVFMFP

-592 CVFPEVLESIERSDA
+592 CIFPEVLESIERSDK
-607 HSPKGE
+607 HSPEGQ
-613 PLSAK
+613 PLSAR
-618 MYPPPTFND
+618 MYPPPTFNE
-627 ELKKTREEA
+627 ELKKQREEA

-717 PLDKVEAVLPELGPE
+717 PLEKVEAILPELGPE

-747 GTKEAVKAATAKLK
+747 GTKEAVKAATVKLK

-789 KGLDEIKFGKTN
+789 KGLDEVKFGKTN
-801 LPVVANKTAQD
+801 LPVLANKTAQD
-812 YPAEAKKMKDLLAN
+812 YPTDAKKMKDLLAN

-831 VNWVAQVDEL
+831 VNWVSQVDEL

-867 GKDHKAIALDSSG
+867 GKEHKAIALDASG
-880 GKTGLLDLA
+880 GKTGLMDLA
-889 QGLAQLAALGLPVH
+889 QGLAHLAALGLPVH

-925 ANYRSPQAK
+925 ANYRSPQSK
-934 KGTSVRPAGSVN
+934 KTVAARAPGSVN
-946 VLPPAGTVTKTSAP
+946 VLPPVGAKATAP
-960 VASPVAARPAAPA
+960 VTPPPQSVAPA
-973 PVPPAPVAARPA
+973 PAPAAAKPAPAPVAA
-985 VVPAA
+985 A
-990 PVAPAAP
+990 PVVAPAPVVAAP
-997 VVSQESVREVHS
+997 VVSQEAVREVHS

-1036 KTFQTLVQNQ
+1036 KTFQALVQNQ
-1046 QSLMQRLQSGQAPAP
+1046 QSLMQRLQSGQAPAA
-1061 VHVPAPVV
+1061 VHVPAPAV
-1069 APAPRPAAITAP
+1069 APPPRPAAITPAAPAPAPVAPRAAVPAP
-1081 APAPAPATPKPAA
+1081 APAPAPVAKA
-1094 PAPAPAPAAK
+1094 P

-1111 APAASA
+1111 KPAAS
-1117 PKASSGV
+1117 GV
-1124 SQAVLAVVADKT
+1124 STAVLAVVSDKT

-1190 VVNAFGASGDSAPVA
+1190 VVNAFGASDTASPAA
-1205 APVLAAPNA
+1205 APAAAAPSP
-1214 GVSSALL
+1214 GVSKALL
-1221 EVVADKTG
+1221 EVVAEKTG

-1234 LNLEMDLEADLGID
+1234 LNLEMDLEGDLGID

-1288 AVAPAAPAPSA
+1288 AVAAPSVPSAPAP
-1299 PSPGVS
+1299 GVS
-1305 KALLEVVA
+1305 NALLEVVA

-1368 GQIVSAFGFTA
+1368 GQIVSAFGA
-1379 IAPSAPV
+1379 VAAPNQAP
-1386 ASAPSGN
+1386 APAASGN
-1393 VSKALLEVVAEKTGY
+1393 NVSGALMQVVAEKTGY
-1408 PTEMLNLEMDLEA
+1408 PVEMLNLEMDLEA

-1465 GATAAAPAAQA
+1465 GAVPSAHAPVAAG
-1476 VAKAPAG
+1476 G
-1483 NVSNALMQVVA
+1483 NVSAALMQVVA
-1494 EKTGYPI
+1494 EKTGYPV

-1550 QIVSAFGASP
+1550 QIVSAFGASA
-1560 VAAPAPAAPAQN
+1560 AAPLVHATPAPVQN

-1596 LESDLG
+1596 LEADLG

-1610 ILASI
+1610 ILAAI

-1635 VEALGGPV
+1635 VEALGGPA
-1643 PQAAPTPKSSG
+1643 PAAPASATSA
-1654 GLNTGN
+1654 GLNTSN

-1699 VPEASALPADQVGSL
+1699 VPEASALPADRVGSL

-1724 GVPAA
+1724 GVPTTAGSAPVA
-1729 APVPVQASA
+1729 APVAAAS
-1738 PTGSAGKLERRILL
+1738 SRLERRILL
-1752 ATAQPPLNNGK
+1752 ATALPPLNNGK
-1763 PFPLSKGAKVML
+1763 PFPLSKGSKVMI
-1775 FAPKDNSLAQALSN
+1775 FAPKDNGLAGTLAA
-1789 EFKNLGLNIV
+1789 EFKKLGLQV
-1799 DKVSDDLAG
+1799 TDKPESDLAG
-1808 LFLID
+1808 LFLVE

-1824 AAAAA
+1824 SAAAA
-1829 LRAQKGLLVSV
+1829 LRAQKGMLVSV
-1840 ARLDGRFGLTGH
+1840 ARMDGRFGLTGH
-1852 FPAPE
+1852 FQAPE

-1889 KAAAHRL
+1889 KAVANKL

-1924 LTVTKPIFS
+1924 VTVTKPIFS

-1947 TAATVIALAKACKPT
+1947 TAATVIALAKSCQPT

-1982 SQDGALKKAI
+1982 TQDGALKKAI

-2001 SPKDVEARFKGL
+2001 SPKDIEARFKSL

-2047 NMINEVSSSLGPVQ
+2047 NMLQEVSSSLGPIQ
-2061 GIVHGAGVLAD
+2061 GLVHGAGVLAD

-2099 PLHDAQLK
+2099 PLHDAKLK

-2193 ASPGGAVEILY
+2193 AAPGGAVEILY

-2227 VEEFPCLESHQVG
+2227 VEEFPCLESHRVG

-2286 TLQVVQKGEFFEL
+2286 SLQVVQNGEMFEL
-2299 RNAVTG
+2299 RNTQTG
-2305 QVHSRAAVD
+2305 QVHSRAVVD
-2314 LGQELPEA
+2314 LGSELPEA

-2333 KPYPHSKPAIYQD
+2333 QPYPHSKPAIYQD

-2351 PHFQA
+2351 PHFHA

-2441 VEKSTPS
+2441 VEKSSPS
-2448 KIVASVDFVDNQG
+2448 KIVASVDFVDSQG
-2461 TLVARLSDVEW
+2461 ALVARLSDVEW